1 MHSPSQIKAHYNF
14 TNEDADNLRRLH
26 PIMDRHKEEFSN
38 EFYNYVKHFE
48 ESSRYLKDDATIRR
62 HQDALKVWFMDLF
75 SGEYNDAYYKG
86 LEKVGLAHVKISLPA
101 HYVNASFHFVKAFAQ
116 GVIRKEVANMDDGA
130 SFGRSVEKI
139 LDINLDMFTSSYIEE
154 EKKVFV
160 SQKVESYL
168 IQMANRFSHGLNI
181 ILVLGLVILGV
192 LGIGLFVYD
201 LLHILDG
208 EIEKGLLST
217 LGSLLMLWVVIEL
230 MDTEIKHLKGGKFA
244 VKVFVSV
251 ALVAMIRKI
260 LITSLKSGAV
270 EAQLSLVAAVAVLGF
285 IYWLISKAEN
295 SH

>member
-14 TNEDADNLRRLH
+14 TNADAANLKRLA
-26 PIMDRHKEEFSN
+26 PIMERHRDEFVI
-38 EFYNYVKHFE
+38 EFYDYVKHFE
-48 ESSRYLKDDATIRR
+48 EANKFLKDDATIKR
-62 HQDALKVWFMDLF
+62 HQDALKIWFMDLF
-75 SGEYNDAYYKG
+75 NGEYGDAYYKG
-86 LEKVGLAHVKISLPA
+86 LEKVGLAHVKINLHA
-101 HYVNASFHFVKAFAQ
+101 HYVNAAFHFVKAFAQ
-116 GVIRKEVANMDDGA
+116 GIIRREIGDREDGVAL
-130 SFGRSVEKI
+130 GRSVEKI
-139 LDINLDMFTSSYIEE
+139 LDINLDVFTSSYIEE

-160 SQKVESYL
+160 SLKVESYL

-181 ILVLGLVILGV
+181 ILVMGLVILGI

-260 LITSLKSGAV
+260 LIASLKSGAV
-270 EAQLSLVAAVAVLGF
+270 EAQLSLIAAVAVLGF
-285 IYWLISKAEN
+285 IYWLISKTESA
-295 SH
+295 H